1 MSLRFT
7 TQKTL
12 EKLQQKAQKTIQ
24 RSLDQHIK
32 LAVTGFSGSG
42 KTALITALVKHLTT
56 QANSQNL
63 PFFDVVRD
71 HRLIACKLVPQ
82 KALDIPTFDYHSA
95 AACLLAE
102 DPRWPP
108 STERINTLTLAL
120 KFRSR
125 SGIRQHFSD
134 DHTIYL
140 ELIDY
145 PGEWLMDLPM
155 LNMNF
160 EQWSRSQLDVLSQSA
175 YSQYSEP
182 LLAQLDK
189 FDATAQVDSSALNML
204 SESYCTLL
212 KTLKRETKVAKLQP
226 GRMLIPGDL
235 AGAPIIQFFPLPN
248 HDLVEKAGTQY
259 EQLAQ
264 RFEAYKK
271 QVIEPFYKEYFCA
284 FDRQLVLVDLIGAL
298 NDGPATLVQTQ
309 QALRETMGMFKHG
322 KSGVLQR
329 LFRPKIDKVLFAAN
343 KCDAVAITEQDNLTR
358 LLHELLCEHENE
370 LKFAGVEVDTMTIS
384 SVKSCQHKQVQ
395 DQGKT
400 LNCVYGKPLNES
412 QFITFLPPEPPDHV
426 LSSSNWPDQG
436 FEFLSFYPMP
446 AYQGQ
451 LEHIR
456 LDHTLQFL
464 IGDKLR

>member
-1 MSLRFT
+1 MSLKFT

-12 EKLQQKAQKTIQ
+12 EKLHQKAQKTIQ

-42 KTALITALVKHLTT
+42 KTAFITALVKHLTT

-82 KALDIPTFDYHSA
+82 KALDIPTFDYHNA

-102 DPRWPP
+102 DPTWPP

-120 KFRSR
+120 KFKSNR
-125 SGIRQHFSD
+125 GIRQHFSD
-134 DHTIYL
+134 DHTVYL

-155 LNMNF
+155 LNMSF
-160 EQWSRSQLDVLSQSA
+160 EQWSHSQLKALSEPMFSKYCQPMLSQLK
-175 YSQYSEP
+175 QFN
-182 LLAQLDK
+182 AQ
-189 FDATAQVDSSALNML
+189 APVDSGALDAL
-204 SESYCTLL
+204 AKQYCALL
-212 KTLKRETKVAKLQP
+212 HTLKCETRLAKLQP

-235 AGAPIIQFFPLPN
+235 AGAPIIQFFPLSS
-248 HDLVEKAGTQY
+248 HGEITEGTQY
-259 EQLAQ
+259 EQLVQ

-271 QVIEPFYKEYFCA
+271 QVIEPFYKEHFCA
-284 FDRQLVLVDLIGAL
+284 FDRQLVLVDLLGAL
-298 NDGPATLVQTQ
+298 NDGPATLAQTQ
-309 QALRETMGMFKHG
+309 QALRETMSMFNHG

-329 LFRPKIDKVLFAAN
+329 LFKPKIDRVLFAAN

-358 LLHELLCEHENE
+358 LLYELLCEHENE
-370 LKFAGVEVDTMTIS
+370 LRFAGVEVDTMTIS
-384 SVKSCQHKQVQ
+384 SVKSCQHKQVK

-426 LSSSNWPDQG
+426 LSPSSWPEQG
-436 FEFLSFYPMP
+436 FEFLSFYPIP